1 MSSLPELNHKQ
12 GTFNEYVYVC
22 NMHVAT
28 YLGAITLLIVF
39 IIALSG
45 CIFGSFC
52 KLKVNKA
59 SSGRRELWQG
69 TADPKFFYTGAQTHK
84 RGRKKNVVKLND
96 TWVLVRS
103 DGVTSRNF

>member
-28 YLGAITLLIVF
+28 YLGAITLLIVV

-45 CIFGSFC
+45 YIFGSFC

-69 TADPKFFYTGAQTHK
+69 TADPRFITLVHRRTKGEEK
-84 RGRKKNVVKLND
+84 RMLSNLMIRGF
-96 TWVLVRS
+96 W
-103 DGVTSRNF
+103 